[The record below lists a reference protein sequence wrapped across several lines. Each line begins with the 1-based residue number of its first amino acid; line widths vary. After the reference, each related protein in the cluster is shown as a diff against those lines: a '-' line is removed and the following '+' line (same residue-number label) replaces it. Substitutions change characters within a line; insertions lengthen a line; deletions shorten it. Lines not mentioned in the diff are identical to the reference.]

1 MRSLTSTPSD
11 DASAF
16 CTLPELSVEFSAA
29 AASSDEPVAVNEMVA
44 VVEVVIAVVTVTSL
58 PVTELIELVR
68 LLVRSADEVAFKLS
82 LLPGVIVISKVT
94 V

>member
-1 MRSLTSTPSD
+1 M
-11 DASAF
+11 
-16 CTLPELSVEFSAA
+16 EFSAA